1 MKKKVFIL
9 LVVIISASVAFYFYA
24 YKSHRNIADE
34 TSEYVISVENFEKDF
49 AQNDSLAN
57 LKYLDKT
64 VEIKGKITAI
74 ETENKALI
82 IDEKV
87 FASFND
93 VFPNDLKTGKVLT
106 VKGRFVGYD
115 DLLEQYK
122 IDQITIIN

>member
-1 MKKKVFIL
+1 MKKKVIIL
-9 LVVIISASVAFYFYA
+9 LFVILAVSVAFYFYV
-24 YKSHRNIADE
+24 YKEHRNIADE
-34 TSEYVISVENFEKDF
+34 TSEYVISVKNFEKEF
-49 AQNDSLAN
+49 AENDSLAN

-64 VEIKGKITAI
+64 VEIKGKITTI
-74 ETENKALI
+74 EPENKALI

-87 FASFND
+87 FATFND
-93 VFPNDLKTGKVLT
+93 VFPNDLTIGKVLT

>member
-9 LVVIISASVAFYFYA
+9 LFVIISASVAFYFYA

-34 TSEYVISVENFEKDF
+34 TSEYIISVENFEKEF
-49 AQNDSLAN
+49 AENDSLAN

-74 ETENKALI
+74 EPENKALI

-87 FASFND
+87 FYYPSF
-93 VFPNDLKTGKVLT
+93 PPC
-106 VKGRFVGYD
+106 GRFTSSSDSFGSESLHLLQAGGYFG
-115 DLLEQYK
+115 
-122 IDQITIIN
+122 T

>member
-9 LVVIISASVAFYFYA
+9 LFVIISASVAFYLYA

-34 TSEYVISVENFEKDF
+34 TSEYIISVENFEKEF
-49 AQNDSLAN
+49 AENDSLAN

-74 ETENKALI
+74 EPENKALI

-93 VFPNDLKTGKVLT
+93 FFPNDLKTGKVLT